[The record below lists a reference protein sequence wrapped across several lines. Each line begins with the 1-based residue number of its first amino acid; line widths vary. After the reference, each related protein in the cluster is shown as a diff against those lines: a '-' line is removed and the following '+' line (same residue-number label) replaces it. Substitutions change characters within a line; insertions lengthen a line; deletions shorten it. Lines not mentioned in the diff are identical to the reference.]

1 MKRMWI
7 GVGLLAAV
15 LVSGILATNFM
26 EFHSAGA
33 ADLKRAAK
41 LALEEQWDTAEA
53 FAGRAEDNWQKK
65 RPVTACFAEHEPM
78 EAIDGMFDQLEI
90 YAKARDEIAYSG
102 TCAYLAAQLE
112 AMGEIH
118 RFTLWNLF

>member
-7 GVGLLAAV
+7 GVGLLVLV

-26 EFHSAGA
+26 EGHTPGA
-33 ADLKRAAK
+33 ADLNRAAK

-53 FAGRAEDNWQKK
+53 FAGRAERDWQKK
-65 RPVTACFAEHEPM
+65 RPVTACFTEHEPM
-78 EAIDGMFDQLEI
+78 EAIDGMFAQLEV
-90 YAKARDEIAYSG
+90 YAKARDAVAYSG

-118 RFTLWNLF
+118 KFTLWNLL